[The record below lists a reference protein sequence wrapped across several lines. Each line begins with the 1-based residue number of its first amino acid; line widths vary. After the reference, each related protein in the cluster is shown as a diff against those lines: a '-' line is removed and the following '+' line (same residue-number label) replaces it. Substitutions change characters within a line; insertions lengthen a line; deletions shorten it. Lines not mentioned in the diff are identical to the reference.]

1 LRLFEKNFAAEE
13 KFLIS
18 EPKPFP
24 PAWDAPADPAA
35 ECSKGSGG
43 GFPQERP
50 GNVVRVCQ

>member
-1 LRLFEKNFAAEE
+1 LRLFEKNFEAEE
-13 KFLIS
+13 KFLLS